1 MAHKK
6 LPTAVKRKP
15 ANVRSNP
22 EEHKIREDA
31 ADRVPMYIPELKM
44 TVMAKPGT
52 SMKDLKDK
60 YINKGQQRL
69 NKGGNHE
76 KKGFIKF

>member
-6 LPTAVKRKP
+6 LPATAKRK
-15 ANVRSNP
+15 ALHVQFNP
-22 EEHKIREDA
+22 EEHQIKQDA

-52 SMKDLKDK
+52 SIKDLKDK
-60 YINKGQQRL
+60 YINNKPQRL
-69 NKGGNHE
+69 NKGGNYE

>member
-6 LPTAVKRKP
+6 LPATAKRKP
-15 ANVRSNP
+15 HNVQYNP
-22 EEHKIREDA
+22 EVHKIKEDA

-52 SMKDLKDK
+52 SMKDLKEK
-60 YINKGQQRL
+60 YINNKQLRL
-69 NKGGNHE
+69 NKGGVHE